1 MKPRFLPTTM
11 RVLRNGIPFPPIC
24 STALP
29 SPPTEKPY
37 AGSSKIHK
45 RKYLTIKFI

>member
-1 MKPRFLPTTM
+1 MKPRFLPPTT
-11 RVLRNGIPFPPIC
+11 RVQWNGIPFPPVY